1 MGMTQTSNRQQSSVR
16 HQSVGWWRLV
26 VTLVV
31 LVNLGLV
38 LFHLSYGSMRSQFF
52 QWFPQLVYRYEPIYQ
67 RGLWPFDRYFAAFFG
82 LEYLRETWLLSR
94 QRSNLTWLQ
103 AMLRR
108 WYNLLLLLPFWR
120 WLRIIPAAVCVHRSG
135 LANVEAAITHLT
147 HEPIAYL
154 ADRVSM
160 FMLVRLV
167 NQTQDAVKQGDAAR
181 LLLQS
186 DEYIHVGGS
195 DTLDAISDRLIQLT
209 FGQIMPQLQ
218 PELEMLLHQSLAG
231 TIKRSDIYKIFE
243 QVPGISVFPLDLT
256 DQLADA
262 LAQSTYEVLTTSYQD
277 PTNRQLFDQLAQSF
291 KQVLRQELSQS
302 TTQQELQ
309 HLLSDLLEEL
319 KLNYIQRSTQQ
330 DSVATLQEVNQLQE
344 TLEEIDE

>member
-1 MGMTQTSNRQQSSVR
+1 MGTTQVSTRQQPSVR
-16 HQSVGWWRLV
+16 HQFVSWWRLI
-26 VTLVV
+26 VTVVV
-31 LVNLGLV
+31 LGNVGLV
-38 LFHLSYGSMRSQFF
+38 LFHLSYGLLRSQFS
-52 QWFPQLVYRYEPIYQ
+52 QLLPLVYRYDPIYQ
-67 RGLWPFDRYFAAFFG
+67 SGLWRIDRYFAAFFG

-94 QRSNLTWLQ
+94 QRFNLTWPQ

-120 WLRIIPAAVCVHRSG
+120 WLRIIPAAVYIHRSG
-135 LANVEAAITHLT
+135 LANVEAAITHIT

-167 NQTQDAVKQGDAAR
+167 NQTQDAVKQGEAAR

-186 DEYIHVGGS
+186 DNYIHVGGS
-195 DTLDAISDRLIQLT
+195 DTLDAIADRLLQLT
-209 FGQIMPQLQ
+209 FGQVMPQLQ
-218 PELEMLLHQSLAG
+218 PELEMLLHQSLAS
-231 TIKRSDIYKIFE
+231 TIKQSDIYKTLE
-243 QVPGISVFPLDLT
+243 QVPGITALPLDLT

-277 PTNRQLFDQLAQSF
+277 PTNRQLFEQLAQSF

-302 TTQQELQ
+302 STQQELQ
-309 HLLSDLLEEL
+309 HLLADLLEEL

-344 TLEEIDE
+344 TLDETDL

>member
-1 MGMTQTSNRQQSSVR
+1 MTPHKQQSSVR
-16 HQSVGWWRLV
+16 HQPASWWRLV
-26 VTLVV
+26 VTFIV

-38 LFHLSYGSMRSQFF
+38 LFHLSYGAWHSQFS
-52 QWFPQLVYRYEPIYQ
+52 QWLPRWVYRYNLIY
-67 RGLWPFDRYFAAFFG
+67 RGGLWQLDQYFAAFFG

-94 QRSNLTWLQ
+94 QRSSLTWPQ
-103 AMLRR
+103 AMQRR

-120 WLRIIPAAVCVHRSG
+120 WLRLIPAAVYVHRSG
-135 LANVEAAITHLT
+135 LVNVEAAITHIT

-186 DEYIHVGGS
+186 ENYIHVGGS
-195 DTLDAISDRLIQLT
+195 DTLDAIADRLLQLT
-209 FGQIMPQLQ
+209 FGQVVPQLQ
-218 PELEMLLHQSLAG
+218 PELEVLLQQSLSS
-231 TIKRSDIYKIFE
+231 TIKGSDIYKTFE
-243 QVPGISVFPLDLT
+243 QVPGVSVLPLDLT
-256 DQLADA
+256 DQLADT
-262 LAQSTYEVLTTSYQD
+262 LAQSTYDVLTTSYQD

-291 KQVLRQELSQS
+291 KRVLRQELSQS
-302 TTQQELQ
+302 STQQELQ

-319 KLNYIQRSTQQ
+319 KLNYIQRSTQR
-330 DSVATLQEVNQLQE
+330 DSEATLQEVNQLQE
-344 TLEEIDE
+344 GLTAPEQ

>member
-1 MGMTQTSNRQQSSVR
+1 MTQASNRPQSR
-16 HQSVGWWRLV
+16 HQSESWWRLV
-26 VTLVV
+26 VTVVV

-38 LFHLSYGSMRSQFF
+38 LFHLSYGSVRSQFVH
-52 QWFPQLVYRYEPIYQ
+52 WFPHLVYRYDPIYQ
-67 RGLWPFDRYFAAFFG
+67 RGLWQIDRYFTAFFG

-94 QRSNLTWLQ
+94 QRSTLTWPQ

-108 WYNLLLLLPFWR
+108 WYNLLLLFPFWR
-120 WLRIIPAAVCVHRSG
+120 WLRMIPAAVYIHRSG
-135 LANVEAAITHLT
+135 LANVEAAITHIT

-154 ADRVSM
+154 ADRVSI

-167 NQTQDAVKQGDAAR
+167 NQTQDAVKQGEAAR

-186 DEYIHVGGS
+186 DNYIHVGGS
-195 DTLDAISDRLIQLT
+195 DTLDAIADRLIQLT
-209 FGQIMPQLQ
+209 FGQVMPQLQ

-231 TIKRSDIYKIFE
+231 TIKRSDIYKTIE
-243 QVPGISVFPLDLT
+243 QVPGISVLPMDLT
-256 DQLADA
+256 DQIADI

-277 PTNRQLFDQLAQSF
+277 PTNRQLFEQLAQSF
-291 KQVLRQELSQS
+291 KQVLWQELSQS
-302 TTQQELQ
+302 ATQQELQ

-319 KLNYIQRSTQQ
+319 KLNYIQRSSQQ

-344 TLEEIDE
+344 SMEN

>member
-1 MGMTQTSNRQQSSVR
+1 MTYASNRQQSSVR
-16 HQSVGWWRLV
+16 HQPVSWWRRV

-38 LFHLSYGSMRSQFF
+38 LFHLSYGSLRSQL
-52 QWFPQLVYRYEPIYQ
+52 PQLLDQYDPIYQ
-67 RGLWPFDRYFAAFFG
+67 EGLWQIDRYFTAFFG

-94 QRSNLTWLQ
+94 QRSNLTWPQ

-120 WLRIIPAAVCVHRSG
+120 WLRIIPAAVSVHRSG
-135 LANVEAAITHLT
+135 LANVEAAITHIT

-154 ADRVSM
+154 ADRVSL

-186 DEYIHVGGS
+186 DNYIHVGGS
-195 DTLDAISDRLIQLT
+195 DTLDAIADRLLQLT
-209 FGQIMPQLQ
+209 FGQVMPQLQ

-231 TIKRSDIYKIFE
+231 TIKRSDIYKTLE
-243 QVPGISVFPLDLT
+243 QVPGVSVLPLDLT
-256 DQLADA
+256 DQLADT

-277 PTNRQLFDQLAQSF
+277 PTNRQMFDQLAQSF
-291 KQVLRQELSQS
+291 KQVLRQEPESIHNATRIAAFAIRPPRGTQTELHPGGNS
-302 TTQQELQ
+302 TGFSR
-309 HLLSDLLEEL
+309 H
-319 KLNYIQRSTQQ
+319 
-330 DSVATLQEVNQLQE
+330 AA
-344 TLEEIDE
+344 

>member
-1 MGMTQTSNRQQSSVR
+1 MAPHKQQSSVR
-16 HQSVGWWRLV
+16 HQPTSCWRLV

-38 LFHLSYGSMRSQFF
+38 LFHLSYGAWYSQFSQLP
-52 QWFPQLVYRYEPIYQ
+52 QWVYRYDPIYQ
-67 RGLWPFDRYFAAFFG
+67 GGLWQIDRCFAVFFG

-94 QRSNLTWLQ
+94 QCSSLTWPQ
-103 AMLRR
+103 AMQRR

-120 WLRIIPAAVCVHRSG
+120 WLRLIPAAVYVHRSG
-135 LANVEAAITHLT
+135 LVNVEAAITHIT

-167 NQTQDAVKQGDAAR
+167 NQTQDAVEQGDAAR

-186 DEYIHVGGS
+186 ENYIHVGGS
-195 DTLDAISDRLIQLT
+195 DTLDAISDRLLQLT
-209 FGQIMPQLQ
+209 FGQVVPQLQ
-218 PELEMLLHQSLAG
+218 PELEILLQQSLSS
-231 TIKRSDIYKIFE
+231 TIKGSDIYKTIE
-243 QVPGISVFPLDLT
+243 QVPGVSVLPLDLT
-256 DQLADA
+256 NQLADT
-262 LAQSTYEVLTTSYQD
+262 LAQSTYDVLTTSYQD

-291 KQVLRQELSQS
+291 KRVLRQELSQS
-302 TTQQELQ
+302 STQQELQ

-319 KLNYIQRSTQQ
+319 KLNYIQRSTQR
-330 DSVATLQEVNQLQE
+330 DSEATLQEVNQLQE
-344 TLEEIDE
+344 GLTAPEQ